1 MESAGGVVTAAV
13 DRADELLEWIAEDE
27 VDGAALL
34 DEVRDALLK
43 YVIFP
48 SPHCAVAVT
57 LWTAAT
63 HGLAAWQHATRLVI
77 LSPQK
82 RCGKSRLM
90 DIVAALSFSPLM
102 CSDTSPAAVFRSI
115 GDNDDETPTLFVDEA
130 DVLFGTKRAA
140 EANEDLR
147 GLFNSGWQRGRPTRR
162 CVGPQQVPT
171 DFPTFSMAALAAINA
186 IPDTIA
192 DRAVVISL
200 KRRQAGETVAR
211 FRLRRDLA
219 PLVNLSTLLTR
230 WVREQVPVLRDVE
243 PELPDSIEDRA
254 ADAWEPL
261 VAIADA
267 AGGHWPDSA
276 RAACKALTAAA
287 ADADEEHTAKL
298 LADIRDVFAL
308 SGEPFMASRMLVK
321 ELRDIEDSPWGDDE
335 LSVSKLARLLKPY
348 GVKPGHNAAKTV
360 RGYDIANLRD
370 AFTRYLRPE
379 PSNRPKTGAEQH
391 EQPKTGAVPNPSSTR
406 PPDTSGQVADTTE
419 NGPRNGVAAAHS
431 VISDDWTGWDDTP
444 ATNGSMVCRFCGN
457 ELPETVPAQRV
468 RGYCHRAT
476 CRTAA
481 AAGGR

>member
-1 MESAGGVVTAAV
+1 M
-13 DRADELLEWIAEDE
+13 DRSDELLEWLAEDE
-27 VDGAALL
+27 IHGAALL
-34 DEVRDALLK
+34 DEVRNALTK

-115 GDNDDETPTLFVDEA
+115 GDDDDTTPTLFVDEA

-162 CVGPQQVPT
+162 CVGPQQIPT
-171 DFPTFSMAALAAINA
+171 DFPTFAMAALAAINA
-186 IPDTIA
+186 VPDTIA

-219 PLVNLSTLLTR
+219 PLQNLSGLLTR

-243 PELPDSIEDRA
+243 PVLPETIEDRA

-267 AGGHWPDSA
+267 AGGQWPEAA

-287 ADADEEHTAKL
+287 ADADEDHTAKL
-298 LADIRDVFAL
+298 LADIRDVFAV
-308 SGEPFMASRMLVK
+308 SCESFMASRMLVK
-321 ELRDIEDSPWGDDE
+321 ELRDIEDSPWGDEE
-335 LSVSKLARLLKPY
+335 LTVSKLARKLKPY
-348 GVKPGHNAAKTV
+348 GVKPGHNPAKTI

-379 PSNRPKTGAEQH
+379 PSNRPETGLEQH
-391 EQPKTGAVPNPSSTR
+391 EQPQSVTVPKPSPTR
-406 PPDTSGQVADTTE
+406 PPDTSGRLTDTTD
-419 NGPRNGVAAAHS
+419 NSPNPAVSAGQQH
-431 VISDDWTGWDDTP
+431 ISDGRTGWDDTP
-444 ATNGSMVCRFCGN
+444 AANGSPLCRYCGN
-457 ELPETVPAQRV
+457 ELPEQPPVQRI

-476 CRTAA
+476 CRNTAA
-481 AAGGR
+481 TEVL